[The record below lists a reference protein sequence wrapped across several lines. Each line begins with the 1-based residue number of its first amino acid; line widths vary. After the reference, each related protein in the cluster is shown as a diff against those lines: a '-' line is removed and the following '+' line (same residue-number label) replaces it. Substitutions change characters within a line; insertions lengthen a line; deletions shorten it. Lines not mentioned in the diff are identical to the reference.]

1 MAKGTV
7 NKVIIVGRLGKD
19 PEMKYTASGT
29 AVANLNL
36 ATNYSMKDQEGN
48 FIDKT
53 EWHRVVV
60 FGRTAEVAGEYLAK
74 GRLVYVEGRLQ
85 TRSWEDQNGQKR
97 YTTEVVCSEMQLLG
111 SRGEAEPK
119 MEEQPSTDTEAPNET
134 AEKPKS
140 EDEEDDLP
148 F

>member
-19 PEMKYTASGT
+19 PEMKYTANGT
-29 AVANLNL
+29 AVANFNL
-36 ATNYSMKDQEGN
+36 ATNYSMKDQDGN

-111 SRGEAEPK
+111 GRGETEPK
-119 MEEQPSTDTEAPNET
+119 MEEQPAEDTEASNDT
-134 AEKPKS
+134 VEKPKS